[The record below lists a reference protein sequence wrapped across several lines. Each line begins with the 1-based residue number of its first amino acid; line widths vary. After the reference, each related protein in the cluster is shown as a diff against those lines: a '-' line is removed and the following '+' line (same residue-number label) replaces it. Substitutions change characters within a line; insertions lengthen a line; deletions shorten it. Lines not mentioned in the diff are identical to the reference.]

1 VNAYRSEA
9 QRKVAHGVIIGFL
22 LEILP
27 VLNTLV
33 VNLLKQK
40 FLALK
45 NHAGFMRY
53 FKNSSWMLG
62 EQMLRMVAGLL
73 VGIWVARYL
82 GPEQFG
88 IFSYVLAFTALFSSI
103 AKLGLDGIMVREL
116 VNHADRQDVYLGT
129 AFWMKVL
136 GAFLVMALIAVV
148 LPWTSNDST
157 TTLYIFIIA
166 SGLVFQS
173 FEVVD
178 FYFQSQVLAKFVSI
192 CKVIQLTLSSLLKI
206 YLVLTGA
213 ELIWFVWVI
222 LFDQITLAVTLF
234 FAYRYQKVKI
244 LPLAQFD
251 FLVAKRLLKDSWP
264 LMLSGIFVIIY
275 MRTDQIMIKEML
287 GEYEVGIYSAAVRL
301 SEVWY
306 FIPALIT
313 SSLFPAIINAKK
325 VSEALYLQRLQ
336 QLYILMVWIA
346 ISIAIPMTFLS
357 EWLVVFLYGEIFRS
371 AGEILS
377 IHIWA
382 GVFLFLL
389 VASGKWYINE
399 NFSFL
404 ALQRNIFAA
413 TVNIT
418 LNYFLIKITGINGA
432 AIATLISLIAS
443 AYLFDLLKRKT
454 HPQFILKTNSFFYP
468 AIKAF
473 AFISNNQGK

>member
-1 VNAYRSEA
+1 VN
-9 QRKVAHGVIIGFL
+9 I
-22 LEILP
+22 
-27 VLNTLV
+27 
-33 VNLLKQK
+33 LKQK

-116 VNHADRQDVYLGT
+116 VNHPDRQDVYLGT

-136 GAFLVMALIAVV
+136 GAFLVMALIALV

-206 YLVLTGA
+206 YLVLTGS
-213 ELIWFVWVI
+213 ELIWFIWVI
-222 LFDQITLAVTLF
+222 LFDQITLSVTLF
-234 FAYRYQKVKI
+234 FAYRYQQVKL
-244 LPLAQFD
+244 LPLSQFD
-251 FLVAKRLLKDSWP
+251 FLVAKSLLKDSWP
-264 LMLSGIFVIIY
+264 LILSGIVVMIY
-275 MRTDQIMIKEML
+275 MRIDQIMIKEML

-306 FIPALIT
+306 FIPILVT
-313 SSLFPAIINAKK
+313 SSLFPAIVNAKK
-325 VSEALYLQRLQ
+325 ISEALYLQRLQ
-336 QLYILMVWIA
+336 RLYTFMIWMA

-357 EWLVVFLYGEIFRS
+357 DWLIVLLYGEAYRA
-371 AGEILS
+371 AGQVLE

-382 GVFLFLL
+382 GVFVFLGVGFGRYL
-389 VASGKWYINE
+389 ITE
-399 NFSFL
+399 NMTKIYFYRTATGAFL
-404 ALQRNIFAA
+404 NI
-413 TVNIT
+413 I
-418 LNYFLIKITGINGA
+418 LNYFLIPFYGISGA
-432 AIATLISLIAS
+432 AISTLLAQAITNYVYDIFNKELHQQ
-443 AYLFDLLKRKT
+443 LK
-454 HPQFILKTNSFFYP
+454 LKTK
-468 AIKAF
+468 AITSPQTIF
-473 AFISNNQGK
+473 R

>member
-1 VNAYRSEA
+1 M
-9 QRKVAHGVIIGFL
+9 
-22 LEILP
+22 
-27 VLNTLV
+27 
-33 VNLLKQK
+33 NLLKQK

-116 VNHADRQDVYLGT
+116 VNHSDRQDVYLGT

-192 CKVIQLTLSSLLKI
+192 CKVIQLTFSSLLKI

-213 ELIWFVWVI
+213 ELIWFVWVV
-222 LFDQITLAVTLF
+222 LFDQVTLAVTLF

-244 LPLAQFD
+244 LPLAQLD

-264 LMLSGIFVIIY
+264 LIFSSMFAMIY
-275 MRTDQIMIKEML
+275 LRIDQVMIKEMI
-287 GEYEVGIYSAAVRL
+287 GEKDVGIYAAAVRI
-301 SEVWY
+301 SEVFY
-306 FIPALIT
+306 FIPILLTT
-313 SSLFPAIINAKK
+313 SVFPAILSAKK
-325 VSEALYLQRLQ
+325 NNTALYMIRLQRLYA
-336 QLYILMVWIA
+336 LLIWTA
-346 ISIAIPMTFLS
+346 
-357 EWLVVFLYGEIFRS
+357 LVVALTISLIGKDIIV
-371 AGEILS
+371 ILFGQAYKEAS
-377 IHIWA
+377 NVLVIHIW
-382 GVFLFLL
+382 
-389 VASGKWYINE
+389 S
-399 NFSFL
+399 S
-404 ALQRNIFAA
+404 IF
-413 TVNIT
+413 I
-418 LNYFLIKITGINGA
+418 F
-432 AIATLISLIAS
+432 
-443 AYLFDLLKRKT
+443 
-454 HPQFILKTNSFFYP
+454 
-468 AIKAF
+468 
-473 AFISNNQGK
+473 

>member
-1 VNAYRSEA
+1 VN
-9 QRKVAHGVIIGFL
+9 I
-22 LEILP
+22 
-27 VLNTLV
+27 
-33 VNLLKQK
+33 LKQK

-116 VNHADRQDVYLGT
+116 VNHPDRQDVYLGT

-136 GAFLVMALIAVV
+136 GAFLVMALIALV

-206 YLVLTGA
+206 YLVLTGS
-213 ELIWFVWVI
+213 ELIWFIWVI
-222 LFDQITLAVTLF
+222 LFDQITLSVTLF
-234 FAYRYQKVKI
+234 FAYRYQQVKL
-244 LPLAQFD
+244 LPLSQFD
-251 FLVAKRLLKDSWP
+251 FLVAKSLLKDSWP
-264 LMLSGIFVIIY
+264 LILSGIVVMIY
-275 MRTDQIMIKEML
+275 MRIDQIMIKEML

-306 FIPALIT
+306 FIPILVT
-313 SSLFPAIINAKK
+313 SSLFPAIVNAKK
-325 VSEALYLQRLQ
+325 ISEALYLQRLQ
-336 QLYILMVWIA
+336 RLYTFMIWMA
-346 ISIAIPMTFLS
+346 ISIAIPMTFLN
-357 EWLVVFLYGEIFRS
+357 EWLIVLLYGEAYRA
-371 AGEILS
+371 AGQVLE

-382 GVFLFLL
+382 GVFVFLGVGFGRYL
-389 VASGKWYINE
+389 ITE
-399 NFSFL
+399 NMTKIYFYRTATGAFL
-404 ALQRNIFAA
+404 NI
-413 TVNIT
+413 I
-418 LNYFLIKITGINGA
+418 LNYFLIPFYGISGA
-432 AIATLISLIAS
+432 AISTLLAQAITNYVYDIFNKELHQQ
-443 AYLFDLLKRKT
+443 LK
-454 HPQFILKTNSFFYP
+454 LKTK
-468 AIKAF
+468 AIVSPQTIF
-473 AFISNNQGK
+473 R